1 MANASSGLSSPA
13 STVALEDAAPAPLAN
28 APPAVR
34 GEVPPALVPH
44 VRPGDQR
51 LNPAQYLRIL
61 ARRAYRPVLPEPVSA
76 YATNMRRPEV

>member
-34 GEVPPALVPH
+34 GEVPPALVR
-44 VRPGDQR
+44 VMQG
-51 LNPAQYLRIL
+51 LRG
-61 ARRAYRPVLPEPVSA
+61 P
-76 YATNMRRPEV
+76 

>member
-34 GEVPPALVPH
+34 GGVPPALVPH

-76 YATNMRRPEV
+76 YTNNMRLPDV